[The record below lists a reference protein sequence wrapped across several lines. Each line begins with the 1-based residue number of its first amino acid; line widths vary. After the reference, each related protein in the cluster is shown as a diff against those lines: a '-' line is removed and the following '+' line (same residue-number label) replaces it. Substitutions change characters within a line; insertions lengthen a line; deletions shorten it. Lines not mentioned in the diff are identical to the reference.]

1 MSNRFL
7 SIFLALIVVAAVFP
21 LAAAQQP
28 VQAKLAAGALAN
40 IPLTFEANH
49 GQFDAPVRFLSR
61 TPRYTM
67 FLTPTETVL
76 RLRDAGAQND
86 VVRWHLGGAS
96 SDPLIRGE
104 QPLETRT
111 NYFRGNDRRNWRT
124 DVENF
129 GQVRYERVYPGVDLV
144 FRGNQQQVE
153 YDFTLAPNANPKQI
167 RLVFDGV
174 ESLTLAKDGALILRT
189 PHGQLVQPR
198 PLVYQEI
205 DGRRRIVDARYR
217 VSGKSVG
224 FALGSY
230 DRGKPLVIDPVLV
243 WSTYL
248 GGSSEDYAYALAV
261 DSSGNVYLTGNTGST
276 DFPTV
281 NPIYGTKGYDWDVFV
296 TKINAAGTAIV
307 YSTYLSANG
316 WNEQGKGIAVD
327 SSGNAYVTG
336 VTNATDFP
344 GVTAGSIQPS
354 FGGTGDNHD
363 AFAMKINAAGN
374 AIVWATY
381 LGGAGDDFVEGGI
394 TVDSAG
400 NTYIAGATQ
409 GGISWID
416 AGAIQPT
423 YGGGDYD
430 GFVIKID
437 SSGAKVWATYLGGS
451 DGDIAKA
458 IRIDGSG
465 NAWIGGDTSSTSWPG
480 VSGSSLQ
487 SSNAGGGDVTITEI
501 NAAGTAIIYA
511 TFLGGSG
518 GDAIAAMVLDSSGNI
533 YATGFTDSTSF
544 PGVTGSSIQPSNGGG
559 AYDIWVA
566 KLNSGA
572 TSIAWA
578 TFLGGGDWDMPES
591 LDVDSSGN
599 VYLNGL
605 TVSTDFPVL
614 NAIQPAY
621 GGGEDDIV
629 VAKINAAGTALVW
642 STYLGGN
649 DNDTS
654 YGGALDS
661 AGNYI
666 IDGFTASSA
675 FPGASGSAI
684 QPTYGGGFDA
694 FVVKIGNSASPSVT
708 SINPTSGVPGTQVT
722 LTGSGFGAVQ
732 GTGSVWLGNKLAGSI
747 VSWSDTQI
755 VATVATNVASG
766 SAQVQ
771 QAGTWSNNIAFTI
784 ITPTISS
791 ISPTS
796 GVPGTQVTIN
806 GTNFGATQ
814 GSGQV
819 WLGNTYAGSIVSW
832 SNTQIVATVAANAA
846 SGNAQVQ
853 QSGVWGNQIAFTVTS
868 PTISSI
874 SPTTARAGDS
884 ITINGTNFG
893 ATQGTGVVWLGSKNA
908 GSIVSWSNTQIVA
921 TVASGATSGV
931 AQVKQSG
938 VWGNQVPITILT
950 PTISSVSPTTARAG
964 DSITITGTNFG
975 ATQGTGAVW
984 LGSKN
989 AGSIVS
995 WSDTQIVATVA
1006 SGSVTGTAQVQQ
1018 GGVWA
1023 NYGTFT
1029 VLTPTIS
1036 SVSPTTA
1043 RAGDSITITGTNF
1056 GTTQGSGQVWL
1067 GSKYAG
1073 SIVSWS
1079 DTQIVATVASGSVTG
1094 TAQVQQGG
1102 VWANYG
1108 TFTVITPVLSNISP
1122 TSGPVG
1128 TQVTF
1133 TGTGFGATQGSGK
1146 VWLANKYATIVSW
1159 SDTQVVATVV
1169 AGSTT
1174 SASQVYQNGVWSNTI
1189 TFTVTP

>member
-1 MSNRFL
+1 
-7 SIFLALIVVAAVFP
+7 
-21 LAAAQQP
+21 
-28 VQAKLAAGALAN
+28 
-40 IPLTFEANH
+40 
-49 GQFDAPVRFLSR
+49 
-61 TPRYTM
+61 
-67 FLTPTETVL
+67 
-76 RLRDAGAQND
+76 
-86 VVRWHLGGAS
+86 
-96 SDPLIRGE
+96 
-104 QPLETRT
+104 
-111 NYFRGNDRRNWRT
+111 
-124 DVENF
+124 
-129 GQVRYERVYPGVDLV
+129 
-144 FRGNQQQVE
+144 
-153 YDFTLAPNANPKQI
+153 
-167 RLVFDGV
+167 
-174 ESLTLAKDGALILRT
+174 
-189 PHGQLVQPR
+189 
-198 PLVYQEI
+198 
-205 DGRRRIVDARYR
+205 
-217 VSGKSVG
+217 
-224 FALGSY
+224 
-230 DRGKPLVIDPVLV
+230 
-243 WSTYL
+243 
-248 GGSSEDYAYALAV
+248 
-261 DSSGNVYLTGNTGST
+261 
-276 DFPTV
+276 
-281 NPIYGTKGYDWDVFV
+281 
-296 TKINAAGTAIV
+296 
-307 YSTYLSANG
+307 
-316 WNEQGKGIAVD
+316 
-327 SSGNAYVTG
+327 
-336 VTNATDFP
+336 
-344 GVTAGSIQPS
+344 
-354 FGGTGDNHD
+354 
-363 AFAMKINAAGN
+363 
-374 AIVWATY
+374 
-381 LGGAGDDFVEGGI
+381 
-394 TVDSAG
+394 
-400 NTYIAGATQ
+400 
-409 GGISWID
+409 
-416 AGAIQPT
+416 
-423 YGGGDYD
+423 
-430 GFVIKID
+430 
-437 SSGAKVWATYLGGS
+437 
-451 DGDIAKA
+451 
-458 IRIDGSG
+458 
-465 NAWIGGDTSSTSWPG
+465 
-480 VSGSSLQ
+480 
-487 SSNAGGGDVTITEI
+487 
-501 NAAGTAIIYA
+501 
-511 TFLGGSG
+511 
-518 GDAIAAMVLDSSGNI
+518 
-533 YATGFTDSTSF
+533 
-544 PGVTGSSIQPSNGGG
+544 
-559 AYDIWVA
+559 
-566 KLNSGA
+566 
-572 TSIAWA
+572 
-578 TFLGGGDWDMPES
+578 MPES

-614 NAIQPAY
+614 NAIQPTY
-621 GGGEDDIV
+621 GGGEDDVV

-642 STYLGGN
+642 STYLGGT
-649 DNDTS
+649 DNEPS
-654 YGGALDS
+654 YGGPLAG

-666 IDGFTASSA
+666 IDAFTAGSP
-675 FPGASGSAI
+675 FPGTSGSAI

-694 FVVKIGNSASPSVT
+694 FVVKIGNSASPSLT

-893 ATQGTGVVWLGSKNA
+893 ATQGTGVVWFGRNNA
-908 GSIVSWSNTQIVA
+908 ARIVSW
-921 TVASGATSGV
+921 G
-931 AQVKQSG
+931 
-938 VWGNQVPITILT
+938 
-950 PTISSVSPTTARAG
+950 
-964 DSITITGTNFG
+964 
-975 ATQGTGAVW
+975 
-984 LGSKN
+984 
-989 AGSIVS
+989 
-995 WSDTQIVATVA
+995 DTQIVAIVA
-1006 SGSVTGTAQVQQ
+1006 SGSVTGPAQVQQ

-1108 TFTVITPVLSNISP
+1108 TFTVLTPTISSISP

-1146 VWLANKYATIVSW
+1146 VWLANKYATIVRW
-1159 SDTQVVATVV
+1159 SDTQVA
-1169 AGSTT
+1169 APRG
-1174 SASQVYQNGVWSNTI
+1174 AR
-1189 TFTVTP
+1189 

>member
-1 MSNRFL
+1 MSNRSL

-86 VVRWHLGGAS
+86 VIRWRLSGAS
-96 SDPLIRGE
+96 SDPVIRGE

-144 FRGNQQQVE
+144 FRGNQQQIE

-174 ESLTLAKDGALILRT
+174 GSLTLAKDGALILRT

-224 FALGSY
+224 FALGRY
-230 DRGKPLVIDPVLV
+230 DPRKPLVIDPVLV

-307 YSTYLSANG
+307 YSTYLSATG
-316 WNEQGKGIAVD
+316 WKEQGKGIAVD

-400 NTYIAGATQ
+400 NTYLAGATQ
-409 GGISWID
+409 GGIPWID
-416 AGAIQPT
+416 SSAIQPT

-465 NAWIGGDTSSTSWPG
+465 NAWIGGGTSSTSWPG

-578 TFLGGGDWDMPES
+578 TFLGGSDWDMPES

-614 NAIQPAY
+614 NAIQP
-621 GGGEDDIV
+621 
-629 VAKINAAGTALVW
+629 
-642 STYLGGN
+642 
-649 DNDTS
+649 
-654 YGGALDS
+654 
-661 AGNYI
+661 
-666 IDGFTASSA
+666 
-675 FPGASGSAI
+675 
-684 QPTYGGGFDA
+684 TYGGGFDA
-694 FVVKIGNSASPSVT
+694 FVVKIGNSASPSLT

-893 ATQGTGVVWLGSKNA
+893 ATQGTGVVWFGRNNA
-908 GSIVSWSNTQIVA
+908 ARIVSW
-921 TVASGATSGV
+921 G
-931 AQVKQSG
+931 
-938 VWGNQVPITILT
+938 
-950 PTISSVSPTTARAG
+950 
-964 DSITITGTNFG
+964 
-975 ATQGTGAVW
+975 
-984 LGSKN
+984 
-989 AGSIVS
+989 
-995 WSDTQIVATVA
+995 DTQIVAIVA
-1006 SGSVTGTAQVQQ
+1006 SGSVTGPAQVQQ

-1146 VWLANKYATIVSW
+1146 VGLRNNYATIVSW

>member
-1 MSNRFL
+1 MICRPLSFMHAHPKSRQLASTGGRMSNRSL
-7 SIFLALIVVAAVFP
+7 SIFLAFIVVAAVFP

-86 VVRWHLGGAS
+86 VVRWRLSGAS
-96 SDPLIRGE
+96 SDPVIRGE

-144 FRGNQQQVE
+144 FRGNQQQIE

-189 PHGQLVQPR
+189 AHGQLVQPR
-198 PLVYQEI
+198 PLVFQEI

-400 NTYIAGATQ
+400 NTYLAGATQ
-409 GGISWID
+409 GGIPWID
-416 AGAIQPT
+416 SSAIQPT

-465 NAWIGGDTSSTSWPG
+465 NAWIGGGTSSTSWPG

-578 TFLGGGDWDMPES
+578 TFLGGSDWDMPES

-614 NAIQPAY
+614 NAIQPTY
-621 GGGEDDIV
+621 GGGEDDVV

-642 STYLGGN
+642 STYLGGT

-675 FPGASGSAI
+675 FPGTSGSAI

-694 FVVKIGNSASPSVT
+694 FVVKIGNSASPSLT

-722 LTGSGFGAVQ
+722 LTGSGFGAGQ

-766 SAQVQ
+766 SASVQ

-874 SPTTARAGDS
+874 SPTRS
-884 ITINGTNFG
+884 
-893 ATQGTGVVWLGSKNA
+893 
-908 GSIVSWSNTQIVA
+908 
-921 TVASGATSGV
+921 
-931 AQVKQSG
+931 
-938 VWGNQVPITILT
+938 
-950 PTISSVSPTTARAG
+950 R
-964 DSITITGTNFG
+964 
-975 ATQGTGAVW
+975 
-984 LGSKN
+984 
-989 AGSIVS
+989 
-995 WSDTQIVATVA
+995 
-1006 SGSVTGTAQVQQ
+1006 
-1018 GGVWA
+1018 
-1023 NYGTFT
+1023 
-1029 VLTPTIS
+1029 
-1036 SVSPTTA
+1036 
-1043 RAGDSITITGTNF
+1043 
-1056 GTTQGSGQVWL
+1056 
-1067 GSKYAG
+1067 
-1073 SIVSWS
+1073 
-1079 DTQIVATVASGSVTG
+1079 
-1094 TAQVQQGG
+1094 
-1102 VWANYG
+1102 
-1108 TFTVITPVLSNISP
+1108 
-1122 TSGPVG
+1122 
-1128 TQVTF
+1128 
-1133 TGTGFGATQGSGK
+1133 
-1146 VWLANKYATIVSW
+1146 
-1159 SDTQVVATVV
+1159 
-1169 AGSTT
+1169 
-1174 SASQVYQNGVWSNTI
+1174 
-1189 TFTVTP
+1189 